1 MIKKWTSIAVAIL
14 ISVFVLGYAGTAY
27 AAPLKDDESITL
39 SYKKGNINCLIKWSY
54 AYNEVAY
61 YEILVEKDGS
71 FVVDPVTEYL
81 QKPSSRG
88 RVTYKV
94 AATTPGTYHFTVL
107 LRNAY
112 GGTINFP
119 PDYYYYT
126 IE

>member
-1 MIKKWTSIAVAIL
+1 MIKWK
-14 ISVFVLGYAGTAY
+14 Y
-27 AAPLKDDESITL
+27 DL
-39 SYKKGNINCLIKWSY
+39 S
-54 AYNEVAY
+54 EVAY

-81 QKPSSRG
+81 KKPSKNG
-88 RVTYKV
+88 RVAYKV
-94 AATTPGTYHFTVL
+94 AATTPGTYRFLIL

-126 IE
+126 VE